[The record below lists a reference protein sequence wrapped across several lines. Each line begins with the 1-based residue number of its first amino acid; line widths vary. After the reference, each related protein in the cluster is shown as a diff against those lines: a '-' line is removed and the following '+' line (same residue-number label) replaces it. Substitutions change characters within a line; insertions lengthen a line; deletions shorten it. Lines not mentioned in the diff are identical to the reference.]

1 MDTSIIQGIVGAGGT
16 AVILALVQLLKP
28 FVTDTRLY
36 PVLATAFGV
45 TINLLAW
52 AALGT
57 YTVQTFFLALIVGLL
72 AGLAAGG
79 LYSAG
84 STWREGPMADKSKRL
99 PPLSQAPT
107 IPPAPPPAVPTPPS
121 P

>member
-16 AVILALVQLLKP
+16 AVILALVQILKP
-28 FVTDTRLY
+28 FITDTRLY
-36 PVLATAFGV
+36 PVLATAFGIV
-45 TINLLAW
+45 LNLVAW
-52 AALGT
+52 AALGS

-72 AGLAAGG
+72 AGLASGG

-84 STWREGPMADKSKRL
+84 STWREGISADKRMR
-99 PPLSQAPT
+99 PT
-107 IPPAPPPAVPTPPS
+107 TPPPPPG